1 MRILLCTLLK
11 VVSHYGLSV
20 VHIGN
25 GFPKNLDAGGWVG
38 GVSSIHFFGFLEFLQ
53 PCPAPYLELW
63 TVRS

>member
-38 GVSSIHFFGFLEFLQ
+38 GVSSIHFFGISSTLPSPL
-53 PCPAPYLELW
+53 PRVVDSKKLI
-63 TVRS
+63 